1 MVRRD
6 IKGFCANKHTRTH
19 TNMCVCFIFS
29 SEKTIN
35 HDITSSPRCCSCS
48 ISYQSEV
55 QLHLAIFRIFTGNEI
70 CPISPKALLCRPFPL
85 DLPLFILMLSLR
97 MYLKVLCCCLWTELL
112 PPHSVS
118 SSQAVFFFFFYCNSM
133 LSWSFLL

>member
-29 SEKTIN
+29 SEKTVN
-35 HDITSSPRCCSCS
+35 HDITSSPCCCSCS

-55 QLHLAIFRIFTGNEI
+55 LLHLAIFRIFMNLGMKSVPSRRKR
-70 CPISPKALLCRPFPL
+70 CCVAPFLCISPHSSWCFLCVCILRFCVAVFGPSCFPL
-85 DLPLFILMLSLR
+85 TPSLPLR
-97 MYLKVLCCCLWTELL
+97 LL
-112 PPHSVS
+112 
-118 SSQAVFFFFFYCNSM
+118 FFF
-133 LSWSFLL
+133 